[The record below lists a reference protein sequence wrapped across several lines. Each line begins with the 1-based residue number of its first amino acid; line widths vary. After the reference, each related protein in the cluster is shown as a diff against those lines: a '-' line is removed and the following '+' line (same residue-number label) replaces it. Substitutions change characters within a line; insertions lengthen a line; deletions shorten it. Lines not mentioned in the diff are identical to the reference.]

1 MTEALVQL
9 AIHNSFKE
17 YERDTGQPRH
27 NENLGN
33 FNSLDSRMDNVESKI
48 DKAIGALESLKVVVY
63 IAFGVPSVTVM
74 VIELI
79 RLVRGH

>member
-17 YERDTGQPRH
+17 YERDTAQPRH
-27 NENLGN
+27 NENLDN
-33 FNSLDSRMDNVESKI
+33 FKSLEATMN
-48 DKAIGALESLKVVVY
+48 KAVGALNALKVVVY

-79 RLVRGH
+79 RLARGH